1 MRLDGLTYGALHWL
15 LSLGAII
22 LVDIALSGDNAL
34 VIGAAASRLSPRQRV
49 FALLWGGLG
58 AAVLRIALTSVATEL
73 LLIPLLQTV
82 GAVVILIIAIR
93 MLAPEI
99 DGADAARRASDR
111 LLPAILSILAADLT
125 MSVDNVLA
133 IGALARGDVP
143 LLIVGLLI
151 SVALL
156 LMASALVAQIISR
169 FIWLM
174 DLTALLLGYLAAQLI
189 LQDPIVSRFADLAG
203 VRATALTL
211 GMVALVGVAALW
223 NRLARERER
232 QRLLSVAGDTA
243 SVSLGVSR
251 ASSEAASPAESTGP
265 DHATR

>member
-1 MRLDGLTYGALHWL
+1 MGLDWLANGALRWL

-22 LVDIALSGDNAL
+22 LIDIALSGDNAL
-34 VIGAAASRLSPRQRV
+34 VIGAAASRLPHRQRAV
-49 FALLWGGLG
+49 ALFWGGLG
-58 AAVLRIALTSVATEL
+58 AAVLRIALTSVATRL

-82 GAVVILIIAIR
+82 GAVVILIIAMR
-93 MLAPEI
+93 MLAPET
-99 DGADAARRASDR
+99 DDEAAARRASDR
-111 LLPAILSILAADLT
+111 LLPAILSILAADVT

-156 LMASALVAQIISR
+156 LVASALVAQIISR
-169 FIWLM
+169 FTWLM
-174 DLTALLLGYLAAQLI
+174 DLTALILGYLAAQLI
-189 LQDPIVSRFADLAG
+189 LQDPIVSHFADLAG

-211 GMVALVGVAALW
+211 GVVTLVGVAALW
-223 NRLARERER
+223 YHFARAR
-232 QRLLSVAGDTA
+232 QRRRELLAVNA
-243 SVSLGVSR
+243 SVVAASTMSSE
-251 ASSEAASPAESTGP
+251 SSEAEAAEFTGL